1 MLAYFL
7 KWLRSGGWRGGGG
20 GRGGGGEGRGEGG
33 RGGGREGGREGER
46 GINTVVK
53 CGSLRVKEYLLTCD

>member
-7 KWLRSGGWRGGGG
+7 KWLQSGGWGGGG
-20 GRGGGGEGRGEGG
+20 GGGE
-33 RGGGREGGREGER
+33 EGGREGER